1 MQLPDQ
7 TYQST
12 QGQINFSELNQP
24 LVLYFYPRDSTPG
37 CTTQATDFT
46 QLSSE
51 FAALGFTVIGV
62 SRDSMASHERFTEKQ
77 NLGITLIS
85 DTEETL
91 CRHFDVIKEKNMYGK
106 KVFGIERSTFVFDAS
121 GALIIEH
128 RKVRAK
134 DHAQKL
140 LDELKNLKG

>member
-12 QGQINFSELNQP
+12 QGQLNLTELDQS

-46 QLSSE
+46 ALSSE

-62 SRDSMASHERFTEKQ
+62 SRDSMPRTS
-77 NLGITLIS
+77 
-85 DTEETL
+85 
-91 CRHFDVIKEKNMYGK
+91 
-106 KVFGIERSTFVFDAS
+106 
-121 GALIIEH
+121 AL
-128 RKVRAK
+128 RKSKTWVSP
-134 DHAQKL
+134 
-140 LDELKNLKG
+140 